1 MVSLETTMILK
12 TKFIS
17 SHGFAYT
24 GVLLFCS
31 IMEKNLPYIVILSIL
46 LCILIL
52 FEFSKKDKSK
62 NMRNYIYYDDFIS
75 VASIVPILWLY
86 SKGIEQNNIFDDI
99 YIIFLLCALII
110 LISLLSF
117 IKNIPNNKE

>member
-17 SHGFAYT
+17 LHGFAYT

-31 IMEKNLPYIVILSIL
+31 IMKKNLLYIVILSIL
-46 LCILIL
+46 HCILIL
-52 FEFSKKDKSK
+52 LEFSKKNKSK

-86 SKGIEQNNIFDDI
+86 SKGLEQNNIFDDI

>member
-1 MVSLETTMILK
+1 MVSLETTMTLK

-17 SHGFAYT
+17 LHGFAYT

-31 IMEKNLPYIVILSIL
+31 IMKKNLPYIVILSIL

-52 FEFSKKDKSK
+52 LEFSKKDKSK

-86 SKGIEQNNIFDDI
+86 SKGLEQNNIFDDI

-110 LISLLSF
+110 LISLLTF